1 MKNNKINVLLVED
14 DKGDAFYVQ
23 EILSDQKDQLIET
36 VWVETIG
43 QALGRLAGGDIDVI
57 LLDLSLPDGTG
68 IKTFTKVHSQAPAVP
83 IVILTGLDD
92 ADSAAKAV
100 SEGAQDYVVKGDLD
114 GRLLAR
120 TIRFAIER
128 QKLLLKLKEARTQI
142 SDLAKLIP
150 ICSNCKKIRQDTG
163 YWQAIESYITEQSGA
178 LVSHGICP
186 DCMRSLYPEIAD
198 DILGKQEKNEKK

>member
-14 DKGDAFYVQ
+14 DRGDAFYVQ

-68 IKTFTKVHSQAPAVP
+68 IKTFSKVNSQAPAVP
-83 IVILTGLDD
+83 TVILTGLDD

-198 DILGKQEKNEKK
+198 DILGKLEKNEKK

>member
-1 MKNNKINVLLVED
+1 MKNNKISVLLVED
-14 DKGDAFYVQ
+14 DEGDAFHVQ
-23 EILSDQKDQLIET
+23 EILSDQKDQPIET

-43 QALGRLAGGDIDVI
+43 RALGRLAGGDIDVI

-68 IKTFTKVHSQAPAVP
+68 IKTFSKVHSQAPAVP

-198 DILGKQEKNEKK
+198 EILGKLEKDEKK

>member
-14 DKGDAFYVQ
+14 DRGDAFHVQ
-23 EILSDQKDQLIET
+23 EILSDQKDQPIET

-57 LLDLSLPDGTG
+57 LLDLSLPDSIG
-68 IKTFTKVHSQAPAVP
+68 IKTFAKVYSHAPAVP
-83 IVILTGLDD
+83 IVILTGFDD
-92 ADSAAKAV
+92 SDSASKAV
-100 SEGAQDYVVKGDLD
+100 SDGAQDYLVKGELD

-178 LVSHGICP
+178 MVSHGICP
-186 DCMRSLYPEIAD
+186 DCMRLLYPEIAD
-198 DILGKQEKNEKK
+198 DILGKLEKDEKK